1 MNKPFGP
8 PSEMIQAEA
17 IALPPVFSLERRRLR
32 FYIVMLWGDF
42 AAILF
47 CFTLAGLLYE
57 GSWWNTRAAVQG
69 QLLLPIFFTIAL
81 YSRAYS
87 SKVLT
92 DWRLAIR
99 KTWTALVVAALLLN
113 FVAFYTKSNAEFS
126 RGSFT
131 LGLAFCLVAL
141 GASRWLGTRLVAR
154 FWGGQVSNQL
164 ILDDGGPSFAL
175 HGAVRICTKSNGL
188 SPIADDPHMFDRL
201 GQLLLNQDR
210 VVVLCQKGCRAQWA
224 FMLKS
229 FGVRGEIISEPVHA
243 MGATGVI
250 RYEDQRCTALVVSN
264 GPLSLQS
271 RAIKRGFD
279 IAVASAALVA
289 LAPVFA
295 MAAARIKLGDG
306 GPVLFVQRR
315 LGRGNRFFKMLK
327 FRTMSASA
335 SDGDGGLSTGRDDRR
350 VTRIGR
356 RLRANSMDELPQLWN
371 VLRGDMSIVGP
382 RPHAIGSKANDKLFW
397 EVDSQYW
404 QRHSLRP
411 GMTGLAQVR
420 GFRGATDREEDLTQ
434 RLQSDLEYIQGWSL
448 LRDIVI
454 TWRTLLVLRHDNAY

>member
-8 PSEMIQAEA
+8 SSELMQAEA
-17 IALPPVFSLERRRLR
+17 IALPPVSSLERRRLR
-32 FYIVMLWGDF
+32 FYIAMLWGDF

-57 GSWWNTRAAVQG
+57 GTWWDTRAALQG
-69 QLLLPIFFTIAL
+69 QLLVPIFFTIAL
-81 YSRAYS
+81 YSRSYS
-87 SKVLT
+87 AKVLI
-92 DWRLAIR
+92 DWRLAVR
-99 KTWTALVVAALLLN
+99 KTWTALVVAALLLT

-131 LGLAFCLVAL
+131 LGLAFCLIAL
-141 GASRWLGTRLVAR
+141 GAARWLATRLVSR
-154 FWGGQVSNQL
+154 FWGGRVSNQL

-175 HGAVRICTKSNGL
+175 DGAMRICTKTQGL
-188 SPIADDPHMFDRL
+188 APIADDPHMFDRL
-201 GQLLLNQDR
+201 GQLLHNQDR
-210 VVVLCQKGCRAQWA
+210 VVVSCEKGRRAQWA

-229 FGVRGEIISEPVHA
+229 VGVRGEIISEPVHA
-243 MGATGVI
+243 MGAMGVI
-250 RYEDQRCTALVVSN
+250 RYEDQDCTALVVST

-279 IAVASAALVA
+279 IAIASAALV
-289 LAPVFA
+289 LFAPVFA
-295 MAAARIKLGDG
+295 MAAARIKLEDG

-327 FRTMSASA
+327 FRTMSASTC
-335 SDGDGGLSTGRDDRR
+335 DGDGGQSTGRQDMR

-356 RLRANSMDELPQLWN
+356 HLRANSMDELPQLWN
-371 VLRGDMSIVGP
+371 VLRGEMSIVGP

-404 QRHSLRP
+404 KRHSLRP

-420 GFRGATDREEDLTQ
+420 GFRGATDHEDDLTQ
-434 RLQSDLEYIQGWSL
+434 RLHSDLEYIEGWSL
-448 LRDIVI
+448 MRDIMI
-454 TWRTLLVLRHDNAY
+454 TWRTLLVLRHDKAY